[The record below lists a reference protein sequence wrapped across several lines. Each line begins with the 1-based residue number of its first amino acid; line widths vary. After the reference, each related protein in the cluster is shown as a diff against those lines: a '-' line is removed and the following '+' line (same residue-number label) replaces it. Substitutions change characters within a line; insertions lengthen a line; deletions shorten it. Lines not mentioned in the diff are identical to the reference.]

1 MIEEADP
8 ALIVLL
14 IPSLPTPSLRTNDKF
29 VSNSGKICDMQHPMG
44 LPSVY
49 TTGSNF
55 KCIGPGGNSTTY
67 SDGDNVSGRTSV
79 DDVAVVALTAR
90 DVAVVDVDRIDDV
103 LGDSEI
109 GELIAEEN
117 N

>member
-1 MIEEADP
+1 MIEAAVP

-14 IPSLPTPSLRTNDKF
+14 TQSLPTPSLRTHDKF

-79 DDVAVVALTAR
+79 DDVAVALTAR
-90 DVAVVDVDRIDDV
+90 DVAVVEVDRIDDV